1 MAFFKFRL
9 PANAPAVS
17 DAHSAAPGESV
28 EAIRR
33 RARHRLIG
41 AVVLVFVAVV
51 AFPLIFDAQPRPV
64 AVDTPI
70 VIPDRQ
76 STPALAV
83 GQAVPAAQ
91 APAKPLLSAVPAASP
106 ASADAAAA
114 ASGGAPAVSHAS
126 APGAS
131 SVPAPASLEPGKEEV
146 VAPSAASK
154 AAAATPASAAPA
166 KAEVRSES
174 KTDAKAEHKNGH
186 SGDGKADSKN
196 ASKPGDDGLKAK
208 ALLEGRDSAA
218 EKLVIQVGAFS
229 DEAKVREVRRK
240 LEQAGLKTYT
250 QTIEGKD
257 GKRSTRVRVGP
268 FDSRAEADKA
278 AARVRKLDL
287 PANLIAL

>member
-17 DAHSAAPGESV
+17 DAHTAAPGESV

-33 RARHRLIG
+33 RARHRLMG

-70 VIPDRQ
+70 LIPDRQ

-83 GQAVPAAQ
+83 GQPVPTSQ
-91 APAKPLLSAVPAASP
+91 APAKPLLAASAP
-106 ASADAAAA
+106 ASASASTPASA
-114 ASGGAPAVSHAS
+114 ASAVAS
-126 APGAS
+126 APSAS

-146 VAPSAASK
+146 VAPTAAPK
-154 AAAATPASAAPA
+154 AAAAPAASAAPA
-166 KAEVRSES
+166 KAEG
-174 KTDAKAEHKNGH
+174 KTDIKAEHKAEAKPT
-186 SGDGKADSKN
+186 SKAS
-196 ASKPGDDGLKAK
+196 DDGHKAK
-208 ALLEGRDSAA
+208 ALLEGKDSAA
-218 EKLVIQVGAFS
+218 GKVVIQVGAFS
-229 DEAKVREVRRK
+229 DADKVREVRRK

-250 QTIEGKD
+250 QTVEGKD

>member
-17 DAHSAAPGESV
+17 DAHTAAPGESV

-33 RARHRLIG
+33 RARHRLMG

-51 AFPLIFDAQPRPV
+51 AFPLIFDSQPRPV

-70 VIPDRQ
+70 LIPDRQ
-76 STPALAV
+76 STPALAM
-83 GQAVPAAQ
+83 GQSVPASQ
-91 APAKPLLSAVPAASP
+91 APAKPLLAASTP
-106 ASADAAAA
+106 ASAAATSSAAAPASA
-114 ASGGAPAVSHAS
+114 ASAGVS
-126 APGAS
+126 APSAS

-146 VAPSAASK
+146 VAPSAAPK
-154 AAAATPASAAPA
+154 AAAAPA
-166 KAEVRSES
+166 KAES
-174 KTDAKAEHKNGH
+174 KTDTKADHKN
-186 SGDGKADSKN
+186 DSKS
-196 ASKPGDDGLKAK
+196 ASKAGDDGHKAK
-208 ALLEGRDSAA
+208 ALLEGKDSTAG
-218 EKLVIQVGAFS
+218 KVIIQVGAFS
-229 DEAKVREVRRK
+229 DADKVREVRRK

-250 QTIEGKD
+250 QTVEGKD

>member
-17 DAHSAAPGESV
+17 DAHTAAPGESV

-33 RARHRLIG
+33 RARHRLMG

-51 AFPLIFDAQPRPV
+51 AFPLIFDSQPRPV

-70 VIPDRQ
+70 LIPDRQ
-76 STPALAV
+76 NTPALAV
-83 GQAVPAAQ
+83 GQPVPAAQ
-91 APAKPLLSAVPAASP
+91 APAKPLLAASAPVAP
-106 ASADAAAA
+106 ASA
-114 ASGGAPAVSHAS
+114 APAAPAPAS
-126 APGAS
+126 APLAS

-146 VAPSAASK
+146 VAPASAAK
-154 AAAATPASAAPA
+154 SAAPA
-166 KAEVRSES
+166 AAAVP
-174 KTDAKAEHKNGH
+174 AKPEHKTEHKGEARNEA
-186 SGDGKADSKN
+186 KADSKSV
-196 ASKPGDDGLKAK
+196 SKPGDDGHKAK
-208 ALLEGRDSAA
+208 ALLEGKDSASG
-218 EKLVIQVGAFS
+218 KVVIQVGAFS
-229 DEAKVREVRRK
+229 DEGKVREVRRK

-250 QTIEGKD
+250 QTVEGKD
-257 GKRSTRVRVGP
+257 GKRSTRVRLGP